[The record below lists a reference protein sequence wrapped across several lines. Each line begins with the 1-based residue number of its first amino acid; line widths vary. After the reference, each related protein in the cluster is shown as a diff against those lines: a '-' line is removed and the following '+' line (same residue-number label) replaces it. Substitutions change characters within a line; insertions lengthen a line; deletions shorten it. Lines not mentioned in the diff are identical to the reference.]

1 MESTT
6 KEFNFEE
13 NYKKLKENGE
23 YKSPRLTAEILDCGV
38 PMTFDQYSV
47 CSFNCAYC
55 FSQFQ
60 KLVNN
65 GMKND
70 DYINKLVK
78 PVDIE
83 SVKKLFLNPDEC
95 GDSQASHN
103 FKQFIKNKK
112 MLQWGGLADPFDGF
126 ERKHRVGLE
135 LLKFFK
141 EIQYPITF
149 STKSTWFLHDPEYLE
164 VIKGTEKLW
173 HFKVSIISYNEEKSK
188 LIEMGVSSPKKRLE
202 NFKILSSMG
211 NPCTLRF
218 RPFIIGASD
227 DGMEHLIKEAKE
239 NGAFSVSTEFLCLEL
254 RTAGFEYSKKN
265 YERLNKAV
273 GFDILEFYRQNSE
286 GSGYLRLNFET
297 KKPYIEKIVDL
308 CKEHNL
314 KLAVSDAHLKTYG
327 EMGCCCGVPEDWNYF
342 KGQLTEAI
350 VNAKKCG
357 GCFSWDDLGSD
368 LRYYED
374 IKYEK
379 SLLNKI
385 SMKHLAEYKDHSVAD
400 FLQEKWANPT
410 DPNSPSGYTDKN
422 IIPVKLNEN
431 ENIVYKIKDTKK

>member
-1 MESTT
+1 MKNKAKYIILTTSFVLFGFFLLFIYCGNKNNSQSAGGVVDNKALHNNGISIHEGQDAELKEEISTSSIKLVFVGDIMLGRYVDKRIKSYDLKLGNNNAPFIDNKLRDIIGNADIAVGNLESPLTNT
-6 KEFNFEE
+6 EPHDNLGIEFNADAK
-13 NYKKLKENGE
+13 YT
-23 YKSPRLTAEILDCGV
+23 SRL
-38 PMTFDQYSV
+38 YS
-47 CSFNCAYC
+47 
-55 FSQFQ
+55 
-60 KLVNN
+60 
-65 GMKND
+65 
-70 DYINKLVK
+70 
-78 PVDIE
+78 
-83 SVKKLFLNPDEC
+83 
-95 GDSQASHN
+95 
-103 FKQFIKNKK
+103 
-112 MLQWGGLADPFDGF
+112 
-126 ERKHRVGLE
+126 
-135 LLKFFK
+135 
-141 EIQYPITF
+141 
-149 STKSTWFLHDPEYLE
+149 
-164 VIKGTEKLW
+164 
-173 HFKVSIISYNEEKSK
+173 
-188 LIEMGVSSPKKRLE
+188 
-202 NFKILSSMG
+202 
-211 NPCTLRF
+211 
-218 RPFIIGASD
+218 
-227 DGMEHLIKEAKE
+227 
-239 NGAFSVSTEFLCLEL
+239 
-254 RTAGFEYSKKN
+254 
-265 YERLNKAV
+265 V